1 MEAGRLLGGDFVWAT
16 LYGRLCM
23 GDFVWATFGGRF
35 CMGDFVWATLGGRL
49 LVVSRA
55 PPWKLL
61 ILLIATRN
69 Y

>member
-1 MEAGRLLGGDFVWAT
+1 
-16 LYGRLCM
+16 M